1 MEKISWLVAT
11 TARVWYAISTWLE
24 RFRPITKGEKMYTT
38 TRTLSYRQEL
48 DILEDLE
55 SALND
60 CANVEETVYEVAD
73 QWPEDAYNLRVIQ
86 WLQAGSPDL
95 DETSSTDGCQDAR
108 ELVGADSYNSVS
120 KSIHAMLG
128 AVLHGMA
135 LDYIHDV
142 IDIDTSPWACLDKV
156 RQAIME
162 HRADLMQHDGH
173 AMTPPY
179 QFGVFH
185 SFDKDYTIHVTARA

>member
-1 MEKISWLVAT
+1 MH
-11 TARVWYAISTWLE
+11 
-24 RFRPITKGEKMYTT
+24 TT

-86 WLQAGSPDL
+86 WLHAGSPDL
-95 DETSSTDGCQDAR
+95 DETSSTDGYNNTQ
-108 ELVGADSYNSVS
+108 ELIGADSCNSVS
-120 KSIHAMLG
+120 KSVHAMLG
-128 AVLHGMA
+128 FVLYGMA
-135 LDYIHDV
+135 HDYMFDV
-142 IDIDTSPWACLDKV
+142 VNYDDTPTEALDKV
-156 RQAIME
+156 RAAITE
-162 HRADLMQHDGH
+162 HRADVMQHDGH

-185 SFDKDYTIHVTARA
+185 SFDKDYTIHVTARS